1 MRNAFALASA
11 CAGGVI
17 AASASTPTAPLVGT
31 PIIVFAVLQSTYT
44 SLEPLL
50 TTGDAAALGG
60 GACVAPSSLRLELT
74 LPEPAAAPVGAGAA
88 LPRGGVY
95 TLLAVQCHSLDP
107 VPVELSLVLTNPSL
121 GDGHAH
127 LPQSW
132 APLASVNTV
141 FACAYVVL
149 LFYGL
154 AGCGVPPGKGRP
166 SLTLANTVCWLG
178 VATKLCALSLGAA
191 FYNSY
196 GETGVMGVTRVLA
209 DASESVAEGVLL
221 LAMLGVGLGWGV
233 SPTPT
238 PSQRRRECGWGV
250 GVAAAL
256 IVGYVSVVYCA
267 VTTPNPFLAS
277 AACLP
282 PQMGLSFLRT
292 MIAVLALVGMNYRL
306 LTEAA
311 GLSGSWT
318 PSTPE
323 RYGGVHHLLR
333 LRLAFALFSFGVP
346 LLWVLNSAPL
356 GSNDVG
362 VGITTGAVATEGL
375 ALWVYSVWVE
385 ESGLRGGRPPSVDA
399 AAAVEGMGVW
409 GPAHSTTAP

>member
-1 MRNAFALASA
+1 MMAASDTYPSRTGARRGLILLSLFSTAASTLLGPTPHLLPPGAALVLVDAFPLS
-11 CAGGVI
+11 AGGVI
-17 AASASTPTAPLVGT
+17 AASASTPNATLVGT

-44 SLEPLL
+44 ALEPLL

-238 PSQRRRECGWGV
+238 PSQRRRECGAHRRVRQRRVLRGDHTQPV
-250 GVAAAL
+250 PR
-256 IVGYVSVVYCA
+256 VSRVPA
-267 VTTPNPFLAS
+267 PTDGP
-277 AACLP
+277 
-282 PQMGLSFLRT
+282 
-292 MIAVLALVGMNYRL
+292 LVPAHNDRR
-306 LTEAA
+306 A
-311 GLSGSWT
+311 GL
-318 PSTPE
+318 
-323 RYGGVHHLLR
+323 GGYELPVVD
-333 LRLAFALFSFGVP
+333 G
-346 LLWVLNSAPL
+346 
-356 GSNDVG
+356 
-362 VGITTGAVATEGL
+362 
-375 ALWVYSVWVE
+375 
-385 ESGLRGGRPPSVDA
+385 GGRV
-399 AAAVEGMGVW
+399 VR
-409 GPAHSTTAP
+409 